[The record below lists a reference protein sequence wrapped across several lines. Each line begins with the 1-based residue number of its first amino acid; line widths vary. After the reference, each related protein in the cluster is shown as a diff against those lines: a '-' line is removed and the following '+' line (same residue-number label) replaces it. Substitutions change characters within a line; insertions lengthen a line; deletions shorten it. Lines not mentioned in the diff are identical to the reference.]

1 MESIYYI
8 YIGIALVLLV
18 TLFFVFKPKKQKL
31 VVVDNELIEAIL
43 NSVKRSN
50 IANVESEVSR
60 VKIEVKNLDE
70 VDFDSLKSI
79 SEGVFISGKS
89 IKIMFKDSADN
100 IVNNLRK
107 EL

>member
-8 YIGIALVLLV
+8 YIGIALALLV

-31 VVVDNELIEAIL
+31 VVVDKELINAIL
-43 NSVKRSN
+43 DSVKKSN